1 MKILGIDHLTPEQID
16 AALVQGGRFVFYE
29 YCISVVFVTFRKP
42 SSIFFLRP
50 GERGVLRGLPYVV
63 VSALLGWWG
72 LPWGLVYTPAAIF
85 LNLGGG
91 HDVTTRVREFL
102 AAAVVEVASEPVHGG
117 ETSCES
123 AAG

>member
-1 MKILGIDHLTPEQID
+1 MKILGIDHLTPDQID
-16 AALVQGGRFVFYE
+16 TALAQGSRFVFYE

-50 GERGVLRGLPYVV
+50 GERGVVRGLPYVV

-102 AAAVVEVASEPVHGG
+102 AAAEAEVASQPAHGG
-117 ETSCES
+117 EASCES
-123 AAG
+123 AAS